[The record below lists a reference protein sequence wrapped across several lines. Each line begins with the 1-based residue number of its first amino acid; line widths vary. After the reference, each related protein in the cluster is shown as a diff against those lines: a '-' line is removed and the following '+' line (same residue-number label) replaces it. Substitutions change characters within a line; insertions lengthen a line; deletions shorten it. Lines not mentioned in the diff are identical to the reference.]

1 MPVSILIPT
10 ALRRFSGDQSEFVVE
25 AKTAGDALAQL
36 TAAHP
41 DLRKHLLNDQGAL
54 RSFVNVYVN
63 DEDIRHQAGLDTPVA
78 DGATVMI
85 VPSIAGGACSLA
97 PASESADELPELTNQ
112 ELSRYSRH
120 LILPEVGLAGQ
131 RKLKNARVLIV
142 GAGGLGA
149 PVGLYLAA
157 AGVGHLGLVDFD
169 VVDESNLHRQVIHGT
184 RDVGRAK
191 VSSAADRLYDVNPK
205 VHVEAYET
213 RLTSQNALELLA
225 EYDVIVDGTDNF
237 PTRYL
242 VNDACVLLGKPNV
255 YGSIFRFEGQ
265 ASVFWARA
273 GACYRCLYQEPPPP
287 GLVPSCAEGGVLG
300 VLPGIIGSIQANETI
315 KLILGGGDTLINRLL
330 LFDAWKLRFREMKLR
345 RDPACPICGEHPT
358 IHELIDYEAFCGLR
372 QPVSDAGESGADNA
386 APDEITATELK
397 QWIDEQRDIQL
408 IDVREA
414 HEYAIANLPYE
425 KLIPLGQIVTR
436 MSDIDPTREAVVFCK
451 GGNRSAKAIMELR
464 SAGFAGRLINLQGGI
479 LAWSDQVDHSVPK
492 Y

>member
-1 MPVSILIPT
+1 MSVSILVPT
-10 ALRRFSGDQSEFVVE
+10 ALRRFSGDQSETVVE
-25 AKTAGDALAQL
+25 AKTAGEALDQL
-36 TAAHP
+36 AAMHP
-41 DLRKHLLNDQGAL
+41 DLRKHLFNDQGAL

-63 DEDIRHQAGLDTPVA
+63 DEDIRHQSGLDTPVP

-85 VPSIAGGACSLA
+85 VPSIAGGAAATSL
-97 PASESADELPELTNQ
+97 EVDTEDLPELTNQ

-120 LILPEVGLAGQ
+120 LILPEVGVTGQ

-184 RDVGRAK
+184 RDVGRPK
-191 VSSAADRLYDVNPK
+191 VASATDRLYDVNPR

-213 RLTSQNALELLA
+213 RLTSQNALELFA
-225 EYDVIVDGTDNF
+225 GYDVIVDGTDNF

-265 ASVFWARA
+265 ASVFWAKA

-315 KLILGGGDTLINRLL
+315 KLILGGGDPLVNRLL
-330 LFDAWKLRFREMKLR
+330 LFDAWKLRFREMKLQK
-345 RDPACPICGEHPT
+345 DPNCPICGEHQT

-372 QPVSDAGESGADNA
+372 KPARAADETGKISQ
-386 APDEITATELK
+386 APDEITPVELK

-425 KLIPLGQIVTR
+425 KLIPLGQIVNR
-436 MSDIDPTREAVVFCK
+436 MSDIDPARDAVIFCK
-451 GGNRSAKAIMELR
+451 GGSRAAKAITELR
-464 SAGFAGRLINLQGGI
+464 AAGYTGNLINLQGGI